1 MDANDYILLDE
12 KFDDM
17 ENVKTIASKYM
28 DVSKC
33 ISVSEYLYELLSRDI
48 NVYNL
53 YHYLKDGSL
62 EFKDLLYKFE
72 GTDLNN
78 EKALVALIHL
88 VNIARKNHKMIYDLK
103 YHTFIRSLK
112 GAFVTL
118 GKNKVLKLA
127 NTTEVD
133 GKKAFEIGN
142 CKYCDT
148 PYIIG

>member
-1 MDANDYILLDE
+1 M
-12 KFDDM
+12 
-17 ENVKTIASKYM
+17 
-28 DVSKC
+28 
-33 ISVSEYLYELLSRDI
+33 
-48 NVYNL
+48 

-62 EFKDLLYKFE
+62 EFKELLYKFE

-78 EKALVALIHL
+78 EKVLVALIHL

-118 GKNKVLKLA
+118 GKNKVLKLT

-148 PYIIG
+148 PYIVGKIENGYLLQNNEIDIYENYDEMENVGLDYLFSNKILRKIRLLRIQLMVSI